1 MTMTTMMTTIMNLP
15 TKSFE
20 GRLEKQPKMK
30 KTSKKNWGRKKKK
43 EKKNKKE

>member
-1 MTMTTMMTTIMNLP
+1 MTMTTMMNLP

-30 KTSKKNWGRKKKK
+30 KKTSKKNWGRKKKK
-43 EKKNKKE
+43 KEKKNKKE